1 MSVEWWVVFA
11 TLVGPVL
18 AVQTQKFI
26 ERAGDHRA
34 RRQRIFVALMANR
47 ATRLADDF
55 VKALNL
61 IDLEY
66 LPSGWS
72 RRKDKAVIDAWHALL
87 DDLNHGPGADA
98 DKPTTIAWNARCDDR
113 IVELL
118 AAMSSALGYSFTRE
132 QLRRGIY
139 HPQGVY
145 EREQAQLAILDGLR
159 KVLTGQGALPM
170 AVTQF
175 PANPDF
181 AAAQLELNH
190 SSSGSATISRSGEV
204 RLRGG
209 NGDWACC
216 VMTYKP
222 EARPNMDR
230 RKFIKRASGLIIA
243 GPCVIRPSAA
253 AAPPPSDITI
263 PMSLSDARFAGNV
276 PGPGGP
282 FSSGTQANKDWI
294 DSPNYR
300 NGDACFAIQSSGS
313 LVSNFVQ
320 CRIDWREGPR
330 QNGGGITNMDQCF
343 FKNPTPASR

>member
-1 MSVEWWVVFA
+1 MPVEWWVVFA

-61 IDLEY
+61 IDLEF

-72 RRKDKAVIDAWHALL
+72 RRKDKAVIGAWHALL

-139 HPQGVY
+139 HPQGFY
-145 EREQAQLAILDGLR
+145 EREQAHLAILDGLR
-159 KVLTGQGALPM
+159 KVLTGQSALPM

-175 PANPDF
+175 PTNPDF
-181 AAAQLELNH
+181 ATAQLEL
-190 SSSGSATISRSGEV
+190 I
-204 RLRGG
+204 
-209 NGDWACC
+209 
-216 VMTYKP
+216 
-222 EARPNMDR
+222 
-230 RKFIKRASGLIIA
+230 RK
-243 GPCVIRPSAA
+243 AA
-253 AAPPPSDITI
+253 
-263 PMSLSDARFAGNV
+263 DAYDG
-276 PGPGGP
+276 
-282 FSSGTQANKDWI
+282 
-294 DSPNYR
+294 R
-300 NGDACFAIQSSGS
+300 NGALKVRQ
-313 LVSNFVQ
+313 VS
-320 CRIDWREGPR
+320 DGE
-330 QNGGGITNMDQCF
+330 DQ
-343 FKNPTPASR
+343 